1 MPGERRDGMG
11 SAATP
16 IGTIT
21 VREAWAR
28 LSDAPAHP
36 APALIDVRET
46 WEYAEGRAQGAVSIP
61 LSELR
66 ARYQEVPRDRDVFF
80 ICHSGQRS
88 YAAARFLAR
97 QGVTRVHNVEGGT
110 EEWEA
115 AALPMDRPTAD
126 ARG

>member
-1 MPGERRDGMG
+1 MSGERREGMG
-11 SAATP
+11 GAATP
-16 IGTIT
+16 IGSIT

-28 LSDAPAHP
+28 LSDESVNPV
-36 APALIDVRET
+36 PALIDVRET
-46 WEYAEGRAQGAVSIP
+46 WEYAEGRARGAMSIP

-88 YAAARFLAR
+88 YVAARFLAQ
-97 QGVTRVHNVEGGT
+97 QGSTRVHNVEGGT

-115 AALPMDRPTAD
+115 AGLPMERPTAET
-126 ARG
+126 RG

>member
-1 MPGERRDGMG
+1 MG
-11 SAATP
+11 GAATP
-16 IGTIT
+16 IGSIT
-21 VREAWAR
+21 VREAWER
-28 LSDAPAHP
+28 LSNGSANPS
-36 APALIDVRET
+36 PALIDVREA
-46 WEYAEGRAQGAVSIP
+46 WEFAEGRARGAVSIP

-88 YAAARFLAR
+88 YVAARFLAQ

-115 AALPMDRPTAD
+115 AALPMERPAAG
-126 ARG
+126 ARS